1 MKKSI
6 LTLALLTQFVFAM
19 ATDKKAVLA
28 QPLQEN
34 VKVFLQAGTSTA
46 IVEVLSTNDRVEV
59 IRRHNKLWDIVSI
72 NGKVGY
78 VLHAEITQLKDKAEN

>member
-19 ATDKKAVLA
+19 AADKKVMLA

-46 IVEVLSTNDRVEV
+46 IIEVLSTTDRVEV
-59 IRRHNKLWDIVSI
+59 IRRHNQQWDLVRI
-72 NGKVGY
+72 NDKAGY
-78 VLHAEITQLKDKAEN
+78 VLHAEIAQLKVKK